1 MTIVTSNWRPGS
13 PRHHRVARFVDEL
26 FSRVDKLQAP
36 GFDPKWKDVNLTT
49 RVPGLER
56 FQPAQEWL
64 DRASRTNKQSGH
76 P

>member
-13 PRHHRVARFVDEL
+13 PRYRRVARFVDEL
-26 FSRVDKLQAP
+26 FSRTDELQGP

-49 RVPGLER
+49 RVP

-64 DRASRTNKQSGH
+64 DRASPTKQSGH

>member
-1 MTIVTSNWRPGS
+1 MAIVTSNWRPGS
-13 PRHHRVARFVDEL
+13 PRYHRVARFVDEL
-26 FSRVDKLQAP
+26 FSRMDKLQAP
-36 GFDPKWKDVNLTT
+36 GFDPKWKDVNLAT

-64 DRASRTNKQSGH
+64 DRTNPTKQSGH

>member
-1 MTIVTSNWRPGS
+1 MAIVTSNGRPSS
-13 PRHHRVARFVDEL
+13 PRHRRVARFVDQH
-26 FSRVDKLQAP
+26 FSRADKLQAP

-56 FQPAQEWL
+56 FQPAQDWL
-64 DRASRTNKQSGH
+64 DRASPAKQSGH

>member
-1 MTIVTSNWRPGS
+1 MAIVISNGRPGS
-13 PRHHRVARFVDEL
+13 PRYHRVARFVDEL
-26 FSRVDKLQAP
+26 FSRTDKLRAP

-49 RVPGLER
+49 RVADLER

-64 DRASRTNKQSGH
+64 DRTSPTRQSGC

>member
-1 MTIVTSNWRPGS
+1 MAIVASNWRPGS
-13 PRHHRVARFVDEL
+13 PRYHRVARFVDEL
-26 FSRVDKLQAP
+26 FSRADKLQAP

-64 DRASRTNKQSGH
+64 DWTNPTKQSGH

>member
-13 PRHHRVARFVDEL
+13 PRYNRVARFVDEL
-26 FSRVDKLQAP
+26 FSRADKLQAP
-36 GFDPKWKDVNLTT
+36 GFDPKWKDVNPTT

-56 FQPAQEWL
+56 FQPAQERL
-64 DRASRTNKQSGH
+64 DRASPAKQSGH